1 MQDLIN
7 FFIEPYQ
14 NAGALDIFL
23 EIVAVIF
30 GVLSVY
36 YAKLERIAVFPTGII
51 STLIYIYICWI
62 YSLYGDFIINSYY
75 TLMSIYGWI
84 LWSKTETK
92 DELQISRA
100 TKNDWKKASFIF
112 CSTAILVITVY
123 KYFDRFD
130 RLTDYSDTLTTGI
143 FFAAMWLMANKK
155 IEHWWLWIIANAVS
169 IPLYLVKGLGF
180 TALQYT
186 LFLILAYQGYLS
198 WKKKLKEY

>member
-14 NAGALDIFL
+14 NASTLDIAL
-23 EIVAVIF
+23 EVIAVIF
-30 GVLSVY
+30 GILSVY

-51 STLIYIYICWI
+51 STLIYVYICWV

-75 TLMSIYGWI
+75 TLMSIYGWV
-84 LWSKTETK
+84 LWSKS
-92 DELQISRA
+92 DISHELQISRA
-100 TKNDWKKASFIF
+100 SKRDWIKALLIF
-112 CSTAILVITVY
+112 SSTAILVIVVY

-130 RLTDYSDTLTTGI
+130 RLTDYSDTMTTGI

-155 IEHWWLWIIANAVS
+155 IEHWWLWIIANTISV
-169 IPLYLVKGLGF
+169 PLYLFKGLGF
-180 TALQYT
+180 TALQYS

-198 WKKKLKEY
+198 WKKKLKE

>member
-14 NAGALDIFL
+14 NASALDIAL
-23 EIVAVIF
+23 EVIAVIF
-30 GVLSVY
+30 GILSVY
-36 YAKLERIAVFPTGII
+36 FAKLERIAVFPTGII
-51 STLIYIYICWI
+51 STLIYVYICWV

-75 TLMSIYGWI
+75 TLMSIYGWV
-84 LWSKTETK
+84 LWSKS
-92 DELQISRA
+92 DISHELQISRA
-100 TKNDWKKASFIF
+100 SKRDWIKALLIF
-112 CSTAILVITVY
+112 SSTAILVIVVY

-155 IEHWWLWIIANAVS
+155 IEHWWLWIIANTISV
-169 IPLYLVKGLGF
+169 PLYLFKGLGF
-180 TALQYT
+180 TALQYS

-198 WKKKLKEY
+198 WKKKLKQ

>member
-14 NAGALDIFL
+14 NASALDIAL
-23 EIVAVIF
+23 EVIAVIF
-30 GVLSVY
+30 GILSVY
-36 YAKLERIAVFPTGII
+36 FAKLERIAVFPTGII
-51 STLIYIYICWI
+51 STLIYVYICWV

-75 TLMSIYGWI
+75 TLMSIYGWV
-84 LWSKTETK
+84 LWSKS
-92 DELQISRA
+92 DISHELQISRA
-100 TKNDWKKASFIF
+100 SKRDWIKALLIF
-112 CSTAILVITVY
+112 SSTAILVIVVY

-155 IEHWWLWIIANAVS
+155 IEHWWLWIIANTISV
-169 IPLYLVKGLGF
+169 PLYLFKGLGF
-180 TALQYT
+180 TALQYS

-198 WKKKLKEY
+198 WKKKLKE